1 MRTPKAARV
10 LAATIGAVGFACAL
24 SAGAAT
30 SSVDRSADDAD
41 RQATRQ
47 DPQRDAAARDQA
59 VRNTGPGYEQDR
71 RIAEKVAAALNDD
84 SELKQAMLR
93 VQAENGQVRLV
104 GIVRTFEQHDRALQI
119 ASAVEGVSRVDD
131 GITLRDGAQPGA
143 SG

>member
-1 MRTPKAARV
+1 MRTPKDARM

-30 SSVDRSADDAD
+30 SSDRSADDVD
-41 RQATRQ
+41 RQAARQ

-59 VRNTGPGYEQDR
+59 PRNTEPGDAQDR
-71 RIAEKVAAALNDD
+71 RIAERVVAALNDD

-104 GIVRTFEQHDRALQI
+104 GMVRTFEQHDRALQI
-119 ASAVEGVSRVDD
+119 AAAVEGVSRVDD
-131 GITLRDGAQPGA
+131 GITLRDGAPPAAGR
-143 SG
+143 